1 MTASTPL
8 DLHVEVTGTGPVYA
22 LLPPVGLGGWVWRPV
37 AERLAGQ
44 RTVVAV
50 DLPGYG
56 SPSLPAGTPWTV
68 HRFTHAVADF
78 LAARWPGPID
88 VAGVSLGG
96 AIALELARS
105 GAARRAVAVSP
116 IGFWSRAEARYAV
129 ASLRLTQHVARLS
142 RPVRSRLAHSPAARA
157 VLLAQVAGRPRD
169 VPAEATAAMARDVA
183 DAPFAA
189 TLPHT
194 GRYHFTPSAGMGGR
208 ITVAWGTRDRLLP
221 PRQARRARRALPA
234 ARHVELPGAGHVP
247 FWDTPQ
253 QLAAL
258 ILDPA
263 PSGSG
268 G

>member
-1 MTASTPL
+1 
-8 DLHVEVTGTGPVYA
+8 
-22 LLPPVGLGGWVWRPV
+22 
-37 AERLAGQ
+37 
-44 RTVVAV
+44 
-50 DLPGYG
+50 
-56 SPSLPAGTPWTV
+56 
-68 HRFTHAVADF
+68 
-78 LAARWPGPID
+78 
-88 VAGVSLGG
+88 
-96 AIALELARS
+96 
-105 GAARRAVAVSP
+105 
-116 IGFWSRAEARYAV
+116 V

-157 VLLAQVAGRPRD
+157 VLLAQVAGRPGD

-221 PRQARRARRALPA
+221 PRQARRARRALPT

-253 QLAAL
+253 QVAAL

-263 PSGSG
+263 LSGSG